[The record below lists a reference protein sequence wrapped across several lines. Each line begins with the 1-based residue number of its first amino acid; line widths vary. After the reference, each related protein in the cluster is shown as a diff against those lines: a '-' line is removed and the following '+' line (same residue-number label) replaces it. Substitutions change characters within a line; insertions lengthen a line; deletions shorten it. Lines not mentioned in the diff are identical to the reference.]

1 MIKSFTNLFFTSL
14 FTLCLTL
21 SYGQKDVYFQ
31 LNQFIGE
38 TSFTLGDSGT
48 NDLGTKFNI
57 SRLDYYISLIKL
69 HHDGG
74 STTVVTNKYIFVSKG
89 RAVNELLGSY
99 DINVLDSITFSVGVE
114 AIDNHADPT
123 LWPSDHP
130 LAPKS
135 PEMHW
140 GWAAGY
146 RFVAIEGKSGA
157 NLQFNY
163 EIHALGDEL
172 YKPTTIITNG
182 TDQNGA
188 LIIAIDADYQQSF
201 KGINMNKNV
210 FQHGSNKEAI
220 TLLAN
225 YNNEIFT
232 PAEAT
237 SGISNVAIG
246 ELKTYPNPVVDGNLT
261 ISLTQDQTINATIVV
276 RDVLGRIYNQISKP
290 DLQNEVIIRQSGFYV
305 VELLKAGKLTYRSSI
320 VKL

>member
-14 FTLCLTL
+14 FMLCLTL

-38 TSFTLGDSGT
+38 TPFTIGEIGT

-57 SRLDYYISLIKL
+57 SRLDYYISSIKL

-74 STTVVTNKYIFVSKG
+74 STTLVSNKYIFVSKG
-89 RAVNELLGSY
+89 RAVNELLGSFN
-99 DINVLDSITFSVGVE
+99 ITVLDSITFSVGVE

-123 LWPSDHP
+123 LWPSNHP

-157 NLQFNY
+157 NLQFTY

-172 YKPTTIITNG
+172 YKPTTIITKG
-182 TDQNGA
+182 TDNNGA
-188 LIIAIDADYQQSF
+188 LVIAIDADYAQSF
-201 KGINMNKNV
+201 NGININKTV
-210 FQHGSNKEAI
+210 IQHGNKKEAI
-220 TLLAN
+220 SLLGN
-225 YNNEIFT
+225 YNTAVFT

-237 SGISNVAIG
+237 SGISDVKIG
-246 ELKTYPNPVVDGNLT
+246 ELKTYPNPLFDGHLT
-261 ISLTQDQTINATIVV
+261 IELLEDQTINATIIV
-276 RDVLGRIYNQISKP
+276 RDVLGRICHQISKP
-290 DLQNEVIIRQSGFYV
+290 TLQNEVLIDQTGFYV